1 MQINPGSSNFMP
13 SQPSHATLTIETVNS
28 ETDERTKKR
37 FRCRFEGCP
46 RTYSSAGN
54 LKAHIKS
61 HTGKSMC
68 YCQKQHV
75 SKTFSFYLQ
84 QGSILLS
91 VLKKIVERLFSIP
104 IALRSMLEFT
114 PKIAHMAVT
123 LLVVRKTSP
132 HSTV

>member
-13 SQPSHATLTIETVNS
+13 SQPSHATLTIESINS

-61 HTGKSMC
+61 HTGKNNNGF
-68 YCQKQHV
+68 YENTFVKQ
-75 SKTFSFYLQ
+75 SYLYRRVHFQ
-84 QGSILLS
+84 
-91 VLKKIVERLFSIP
+91 V
-104 IALRSMLEFT
+104 
-114 PKIAHMAVT
+114 H
-123 LLVVRKTSP
+123 
-132 HSTV
+132 